1 MSSFSVLNS
10 VILTENEEL
19 HRCVPLSTQHH
30 IFQVWFNMS
39 RHTPVVVPCD
49 LDGTLWNNVN
59 PDDFPPP
66 QFWQSGGRHES
77 SWGFTYWGVDWFIHI
92 IYSYFI
98 HIFIH
103 IYINPYLSISF
114 LGVQWCWFN
123 LFKPWC
129 QWNCRTFCY
138 GRFNVCYHTFEWS
151 SLKLIAL
158 AAYLGDDKDGL
169 TFGWRYGW
177 KPMTIWMTTCMFSSN
192 GSFHVLPS
200 WDRNRC
206 SGPSFHIARFDST
219 GLNHVES
226 AWLLNPQIDRVNRSD
241 ALSHPIRIG

>member
-1 MSSFSVLNS
+1 MHLGTKHIVGRVKMPGISCFFFQCHASPWSTRQIEKLHKHTDMSSFSVLNS

-59 PDDFPPP
+59 LDDFPPT

-103 IYINPYLSISF
+103 IYI
-114 LGVQWCWFN
+114 
-123 LFKPWC
+123 
-129 QWNCRTFCY
+129 
-138 GRFNVCYHTFEWS
+138 
-151 SLKLIAL
+151 
-158 AAYLGDDKDGL
+158 
-169 TFGWRYGW
+169 
-177 KPMTIWMTTCMFSSN
+177 
-192 GSFHVLPS
+192 
-200 WDRNRC
+200 
-206 SGPSFHIARFDST
+206 
-219 GLNHVES
+219 
-226 AWLLNPQIDRVNRSD
+226 
-241 ALSHPIRIG
+241 

>member
-30 IFQVWFNMS
+30 IFQLWFNMS

-103 IYINPYLSISF
+103 IYIYISIF
-114 LGVQWCWFN
+114 IHIF
-123 LFKPWC
+123 
-129 QWNCRTFCY
+129 T
-138 GRFNVCYHTFEWS
+138 
-151 SLKLIAL
+151 
-158 AAYLGDDKDGL
+158 
-169 TFGWRYGW
+169 
-177 KPMTIWMTTCMFSSN
+177 
-192 GSFHVLPS
+192 
-200 WDRNRC
+200 RC
-206 SGPSFHIARFDST
+206 SMMLIQPVQTLVSVKLPH
-219 GLNHVES
+219 
-226 AWLLNPQIDRVNRSD
+226 LLLRQVQRMLPHLWMELLETDRSGCVPR
-241 ALSHPIRIG
+241 RW